1 MTKTQ
6 EHCATMS
13 SEGQVVVPSDVR
25 KRLGLVQG
33 SVLRFVL
40 EADGVRL
47 LGAAGDVRRLKG
59 RLATPARAVTVDE
72 MSRAVAERRRG
83 ARAADPDHPSP
94 AAQGTGNRASS
105 ASSQPCRRGRSP
117 RTVATTTLSTSRS

>member
-1 MTKTQ
+1 MPKTQ
-6 EHCATMS
+6 ELCVTVS
-13 SEGQVVVPSDVR
+13 SKGQVVVPSDVR

-59 RLATPARAVTVDE
+59 RLAKPARAVTLDD
-72 MSRAVAERRRG
+72 MDRAVAERR
-83 ARAADPDHPSP
+83 AHI
-94 AAQGTGNRASS
+94 
-105 ASSQPCRRGRSP
+105 GRS
-117 RTVATTTLSTSRS
+117 